1 MRYEII
7 YKYHHQHYMVIVIV
21 CYSCSHNCNIYN
33 HDKLITILV
42 TVIRVFTGISVIIV
56 TTVVIVVI
64 IVIIYNT

>member
-1 MRYEII
+1 
-7 YKYHHQHYMVIVIV
+7 MVIVIV